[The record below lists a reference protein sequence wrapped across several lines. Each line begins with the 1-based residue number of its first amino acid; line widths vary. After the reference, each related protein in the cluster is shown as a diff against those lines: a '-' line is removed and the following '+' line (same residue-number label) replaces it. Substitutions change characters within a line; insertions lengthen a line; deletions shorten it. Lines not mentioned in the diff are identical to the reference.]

1 MTWDIFCTVVDNY
14 GDIGVTWRLAR
25 QLADE
30 HALPVRLWVDD
41 LAAFQQIR
49 PEIDPACDTQLL
61 AGVEVRRWTQ
71 PLPEAEPGEVV
82 IEALACNLPEEFIQ
96 RMAARQPPPAWLN
109 LEYLSAEDWVAGV
122 HGLPSPH
129 PRLPLTKHFFMPGY
143 TRQTG
148 GLTRERWLTAERD
161 AFQAGAFRRM
171 TEPPSGERRLS
182 AFPPYETKA
191 ERDAFQ
197 AGADVGRKSDSAFRR
212 MAGPPS
218 GGRRLSAFPPYETKA
233 ERDAFQAGADVGRKS
248 DSAFRRMAEPPSG
261 GRRLSAFPPYEVQSD
276 ALKISLFSYEN
287 AALPGL
293 LQAWASGDRPVCVL
307 TPVGKAMPQI
317 AAWFGEIVEQPR
329 ADQSGT
335 TWQRGSLTL
344 HVLPMLDQDAYD
356 RLLWTCDI
364 NFVRGEDSFVRA
376 QFAARPM
383 LWQAYVQDED
393 AHLAKLEA
401 FLDLYCV
408 DLDAATATLIRKLW
422 RVWNGAPDQAEDII
436 ALWPQWLA
444 ALPALQAHARAW
456 DQHLAGQPD
465 LATNLLTFCRKWL
478 K

>member
-30 HALPVRLWVDD
+30 HGLSVRLWVDD

-61 AGVEVRRWTQ
+61 AGVEVRRWTL

-82 IEALACNLPEEFIQ
+82 IEALACNLPEEFIL
-96 RMAARQPPPAWLN
+96 RMAVRQPPPVWLN

-129 PRLPLTKHFFMPGY
+129 PRLQLTKYFFMPGY

-148 GLTRERWLTAERD
+148 GLTRERWLTTERD
-161 AFQAGAFRRM
+161 AFQV
-171 TEPPSGERRLS
+171 E
-182 AFPPYETKA
+182 
-191 ERDAFQ
+191 
-197 AGADVGRKSDSAFRR
+197 ADVGRKSRKAPSA
-212 MAGPPS
+212 
-218 GGRRLSAFPPYETKA
+218 GRWCGHTAEGAIAFPPY
-233 ERDAFQAGADVGRKS
+233 G
-248 DSAFRRMAEPPSG
+248 
-261 GRRLSAFPPYEVQSD
+261 LQSD
-276 ALKISLFSYEN
+276 ALLISLFSYEN

-293 LQAWASGDRPVCVL
+293 LQTWAGGDRPVCVL
-307 TPVGKAMPQI
+307 TPVGKALPQI
-317 AAWFGEIVEQPR
+317 AAWFGETTSQPG
-329 ADQSGT
+329 AI
-335 TWQRGSLTL
+335 WQRGALTL

-356 RLLWTCDI
+356 RLLWSCDI
-364 NFVRGEDSFVRA
+364 NFVRGEDSFARA

-383 LWQAYVQDED
+383 VWQAYMQDED

-401 FLDLYCV
+401 FLDLYCA

-422 RVWNGAPDQAEDII
+422 RVWNGAPDQAEDIA
-436 ALWPQWLA
+436 ALWPRWLA
-444 ALPALQAHARAW
+444 ALPALKAHARAW
-456 DQHLAGQPD
+456 DQQLAAQPD
-465 LATNLLTFCRKWL
+465 LATNLLTFSRKWL

>member
-30 HALPVRLWVDD
+30 HPLPVRLWVDD

-49 PEIDPACDTQLL
+49 PEIDPASDIQHL
-61 AGVEVRRWTQ
+61 AGVEVRRWTL
-71 PLPEAEPGEVV
+71 PLPEVEPGEVV
-82 IEALACNLPEEFIQ
+82 IEALACNLPDEFIQ
-96 RMAARQPPPAWLN
+96 RMAARQPPPVWLN

-129 PRLPLTKHFFMPGY
+129 PRLPLMKYFFMPGY

-161 AFQAGAFRRM
+161 AFQAGGKPVFM
-171 TEPPSGERRLS
+171 P
-182 AFPPYETKA
+182 FPPISIRPEIRQTPSFPRMRESSDFYPAWIPACAGMTDS
-191 ERDAFQ
+191 RMNQ
-197 AGADVGRKSDSAFRR
+197 AGSIE
-212 MAGPPS
+212 
-218 GGRRLSAFPPYETKA
+218 L
-233 ERDAFQAGADVGRKS
+233 
-248 DSAFRRMAEPPSG
+248 
-261 GRRLSAFPPYEVQSD
+261 QSD
-276 ALKISLFSYEN
+276 ALLISLFSYEN

-293 LQAWASGDRPVCVL
+293 LQAWAYGDRPVCVL
-307 TPVGKAMPQI
+307 TPIGKALPQI
-317 AAWFGEIVEQPR
+317 AAWFGEITDQPG
-329 ADQSGT
+329 A
-335 TWQRGSLTL
+335 TWQRGALTL
-344 HVLPMLDQDAYD
+344 QVLPMLDQDAYD
-356 RLLWTCDI
+356 RLLWSCDI

-401 FLDLYCV
+401 FLDLYCA
-408 DLDAATATLIRKLW
+408 DLDSDTATLVRKLW
-422 RVWNGAPDQAEDII
+422 RTWNGAADQAEDII

-444 ALPALQAHARAW
+444 ALPALKAHARAW
-456 DQHLAGQPD
+456 DEQLAAQPD
-465 LATNLLTFCRKWL
+465 LATNLLTFSRKWL